1 MNETRRTRLWS
12 WACVAVGI
20 TAMMMGP
27 VLYLTAWSRATGV
40 VSFILGTII
49 TLIGILVPRLGRRA
63 RIALLVV
70 VAVIL
75 CACAAA
81 GIWSWIYDATHRNT
95 GA

>member
-1 MNETRRTRLWS
+1 MNETRRTRIWS
-12 WACVAVGI
+12 WAIIAIGI
-20 TAMMMGP
+20 AAMLMGP

-40 VSFILGTII
+40 VSFILGAII

-63 RIALLVV
+63 RIALLIV

-81 GIWSWIYDATHRNT
+81 GIWTWILVQAPNI

>member
-1 MNETRRTRLWS
+1 MNETRKTRMWS
-12 WACVAVGI
+12 WAIIAIGI
-20 TAMMMGP
+20 AAMMMGP

-40 VSFILGTII
+40 VSFILGAII
-49 TLIGILVPRLGRRA
+49 TLIGILVPLLGRRA

-81 GIWSWIYDATHRNT
+81 GIWTWILVQAPNI

>member
-1 MNETRRTRLWS
+1 MNETRRTRIWS
-12 WACVAVGI
+12 WAVIAVGI
-20 TAMMMGP
+20 AAMLMGP

-63 RIALLVV
+63 RIALLIV

-81 GIWSWIYDATHRNT
+81 GIWSWIYDATRRTT

>member
-1 MNETRRTRLWS
+1 
-12 WACVAVGI
+12 VAVGI
-20 TAMMMGP
+20 AAMLMGP

-49 TLIGILVPRLGRRA
+49 TLIGILAPRLGRRA
-63 RIALLVV
+63 RIALLIV

-81 GIWSWIYDATHRNT
+81 GIWSWIYDATRRTT

>member
-1 MNETRRTRLWS
+1 MNETRKTRMWS
-12 WACVAVGI
+12 WAVVAVGI
-20 TAMMMGP
+20 AAMLMGP

-40 VSFILGTII
+40 VSFILGAII

-81 GIWSWIYDATHRNT
+81 GIWTWILVQAPNI